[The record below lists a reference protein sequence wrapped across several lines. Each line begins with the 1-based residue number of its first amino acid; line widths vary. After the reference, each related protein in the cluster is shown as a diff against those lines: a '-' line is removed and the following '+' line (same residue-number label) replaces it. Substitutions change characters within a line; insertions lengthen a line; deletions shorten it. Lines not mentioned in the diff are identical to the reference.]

1 MRITVNLATRPY
13 IELGPIVLRLR
24 ILMAFLA
31 LLAVAGLAFSHLLE
45 KKLEAA
51 QAKLNAVHVKV
62 LAAQTERRANIQRMH
77 EPANAAILTRAH
89 FLNALFLR
97 KSFSW
102 TAVMMDLE
110 MVLPEGV
117 QVTSIEP
124 EPTSNG
130 DVMIHLRVS
139 GDRDRAVQLV
149 RNLERSKRFRD
160 PQLTGEAT
168 EAKDLSQQGN
178 RMSAAGPMAGPPPG
192 VEFEILANYNPLPP
206 GESFSTL
213 GPSAVGKHPGRAPKV
228 GKQAAASNKPASGV
242 KHVLG
247 RRAGRRLAPRS
258 ASASGSHASGAHGAA
273 SHASQTH
280 RAGTGGAL

>member
-31 LLAVAGLAFSHLLE
+31 LLALAGLASSHLLE

-110 MVLPEGV
+110 TVLPEGV

-149 RNLERSKRFRD
+149 RNLERSKRFRE

-178 RMSAAGPMAGPPPG
+178 RMGAAGPMAGPPPG

-206 GESFSTL
+206 GESFPAQGSSAAGKRS
-213 GPSAVGKHPGRAPKV
+213 GPGTKAAHPAAPTAKRASAVKRAPGRAV
-228 GKQAAASNKPASGV
+228 
-242 KHVLG
+242 
-247 RRAGRRLAPRS
+247 GRRLPPRS
-258 ASASGSHASGAHGAA
+258 AHVHGPHASGSHAP
-273 SHASQTH
+273 ASQSSQHH
-280 RAGTGGAL
+280 RPGAGGAS

>member
-13 IELGPIVLRLR
+13 VELGPIVLRLR
-24 ILMAFLA
+24 ILMLLLV
-31 LLAVAGLAFSHLLE
+31 LLAMGGLAATHVLE
-45 KKLEAA
+45 KKLAVE
-51 QAKLNAVHVKV
+51 QARLNAVHVKV
-62 LAAQTERRANIQRMH
+62 VAAQNERLGNVRRMR

-110 MVLPEGV
+110 TVLPEGV

-124 EPTSNG
+124 EPTTNG

-149 RNLERSKRFRD
+149 RNLERSKRFLEPR
-160 PQLTGEAT
+160 LTGEAT

-178 RMSAAGPMAGPPPG
+178 RMGAAGPMAGPPPG

-206 GESFSTL
+206 GQSYGTDSS
-213 GPSAVGKHPGRAPKV
+213 SAARG
-228 GKQAAASNKPASGV
+228 
-242 KHVLG
+242 
-247 RRAGRRLAPRS
+247 RS
-258 ASASGSHASGAHGAA
+258 ASKSGAKRPATAAAKGAAGGKKVREPDGRRRSSLPAARNQRSASGGA
-273 SHASQTH
+273 
-280 RAGTGGAL
+280 R